1 MQDSLNSLELSF
13 QKMVPMRHK
22 EIHGTLIN
30 PAMKFVLDFGL
41 SLMSDKLRKRV
52 QFHVKLDDQNSV
64 DRSLLPKEYGGKI
77 PMSEMIEMFKV
88 ELAEKRDL
96 LLSHD
101 KMSVRVEMY
110 PEAVLL
116 GSTRALKIPLDAPAE
131 AYEEKKDMFG
141 MNGLPGSF
149 RKLEID

>member
-1 MQDSLNSLELSF
+1 
-13 QKMVPMRHK
+13 MVPMRHK
-22 EIHGTLIN
+22 EFHGTLVN

-41 SLMSDKLRKRV
+41 SLMSEKLRNRV
-52 QFHVKLDDQNSV
+52 QFHTKLDDQTSV
-64 DRSLLPKEYGGKI
+64 DRNLLPAEYGGKI
-77 PMSEMIEMFKV
+77 PMSEMIEMFKL
-88 ELAEKRDL
+88 ELEAKRDL

-101 KMSVRVEMY
+101 NMNVRVELY

-116 GSTRALKIPLDAPAE
+116 GSARALKVPLDAPVE
-131 AYEEKKDMFG
+131 AFEQKKDMFG

>member
-1 MQDSLNSLELSF
+1 
-13 QKMVPMRHK
+13 MVPMRHK
-22 EIHGTLIN
+22 EFHGTLVN

-41 SLMSDKLRKRV
+41 SLMSEKLRDRV
-52 QFHVKLDDQNSV
+52 QFHTKLDDQTSV
-64 DRSLLPKEYGGKI
+64 DRNLLPAEYGGKI
-77 PMSEMIEMFKV
+77 PMSEMIEMFKL
-88 ELAEKRDL
+88 ELEAKRDL

-101 KMSVRVEMY
+101 NMNVRVELY

-116 GSTRALKIPLDAPAE
+116 GSARALKVPLDAPVE
-131 AYEEKKDMFG
+131 AFEQKKDMFG